1 MDDSPFDLSLEAEYT
16 VAAKNWIAHGGD
28 QYTAFTDPSVEWLVR
43 PEEAKDLLDIVEKA
57 FEQMGPNYTFVD
69 EMTEIKR

>member
-1 MDDSPFDLSLEAEYT
+1 MDDSPFDLSQEAEYT

-43 PEEAKDLLDIVEKA
+43 PEEAKDLLDIV
-57 FEQMGPNYTFVD
+57 V
-69 EMTEIKR
+69 